1 MRVPSD
7 AGTRARGVFGQSAP
21 ERIELGEGA
30 WLDWWP
36 AFLPKLERPDLA
48 SLVRALPL
56 RADTFTLFGRSV
68 PVPRLVAWH
77 GEPGCRYRYS
87 GQTYEPEPFPPALAR
102 VRETLV
108 RRTGIP
114 VNAALANYY
123 RDGRDSM
130 GWHADDERELG
141 PSPDDVAVASLS
153 LGAAR
158 RFLLRH
164 RTRGET
170 RELALGDGSLLV
182 MRGTTQRHWRHAL
195 PKTRAAVGPRLN
207 LTFRVVRPGS
217 S

>member
-1 MRVPSD
+1 
-7 AGTRARGVFGQSAP
+7 
-21 ERIELGEGA
+21 
-30 WLDWWP
+30 
-36 AFLPKLERPDLA
+36 
-48 SLVRALPL
+48 
-56 RADTFTLFGRSV
+56 
-68 PVPRLVAWH
+68 
-77 GEPGCRYRYS
+77 
-87 GQTYEPEPFPPALAR
+87 
-102 VRETLV
+102 
-108 RRTGIP
+108 